1 MSKIKSRG
9 ARKGAGKDAGN
20 GTSKRESAADSIS
33 RPVSAALGMA
43 GGLIAGMIFKR
54 TWKLVAGQDD
64 APDAGDLERGWTEV
78 MIAAMLQGAIAGAVK
93 AALNHGYLVHRKN
106 EPDETG

>member
-1 MSKIKSRG
+1 MSKVKSRG
-9 ARKGAGKDAGN
+9 ARKGAGKDAG
-20 GTSKRESAADSIS
+20 KRESAADSIS

-106 EPDETG
+106 EQDEAG

>member
-1 MSKIKSRG
+1 VSKGSSKS
-9 ARKGAGKDAGN
+9 
-20 GTSKRESAADSIS
+20 DSIS

-64 APDAGDLERGWTEV
+64 TPDAGDLDRGWAEV
-78 MIAAMLQGAIAGAVK
+78 MIAATLQGAIAGAVK
-93 AALNHGYLVHRKN
+93 AALNHGYLSHRQS
-106 EPDETG
+106 EPDEDETG